1 MGLVPLLITQE
12 VICNLLLVLELS
24 VANLRATCLLI
35 LHLLLLLDCMEADA
49 RDLDWKVFQCAL
61 ILSALPILPEYLV
74 AELPDRDA
82 LDASIFIVITV
93 GARICLLQIHH
104 TGFGLIW
111 FLIVS

>member
-1 MGLVPLLITQE
+1 
-12 VICNLLLVLELS
+12 
-24 VANLRATCLLI
+24 
-35 LHLLLLLDCMEADA
+35 MEADA

-93 GARICLLQIHH
+93 GTRICLLQIHH